1 MNFTGSS
8 YIEMVLK
15 LLYEESVMRG
25 LIATLLITM
34 MVALM
39 GVGQAEADQT
49 LLVFGAA
56 SLTEFL
62 QEVGPIFEQ
71 QHKGTTVRLNLTS
84 SSRLRIQIEQ
94 GAPADVFLSANMAH
108 MDPLVKAGLAEKS
121 DVFAHNRLV
130 IVVPRSNPGKL
141 DTPADLAKS
150 GLTLVIAT
158 SETPIGR
165 YTRESIGK
173 MDACGRYGDRFEE
186 RVLAN
191 VRSNEPTVKAVV
203 AKVHLGEADAGVC
216 YSSDITPTIRADV
229 KVIAIPDDV
238 NIVADYPIA
247 RLAGAREKALAADFV
262 RFVLSPEGQRL
273 LEKHGF
279 IPARPAK

>member
-1 MNFTGSS
+1 
-8 YIEMVLK
+8 
-15 LLYEESVMRG
+15 MRG
-25 LIATLLITM
+25 LTATLLATA
-34 MVALM
+34 MVALI
-39 GVGQAEADQT
+39 GVGRAEAGQT
-49 LLVFGAA
+49 LMVFGAA

-62 QEVGPIFEQ
+62 QEAGSIIEKE
-71 QHKGTTVRLNLTS
+71 HKGTTVRLNLTS

-94 GAPADVFLSANMAH
+94 GAPADVFLSANMTY

-121 DVFAHNRLV
+121 TVFAHNRLV
-130 IVVPRSNPGKL
+130 ILVPRSNPAKVNA
-141 DTPADLAKS
+141 PQDLAKP
-150 GLTLVIAT
+150 GLTLVVAAA
-158 SETPIGR
+158 ETPIGR

-173 MDACGRYGDRFEE
+173 MEACGRYGDRFEE

-203 AKVHLGEADAGVC
+203 AKVHLGEADAGIC
-216 YSSDITPTIRADV
+216 YSSDITPTVRGDV

-247 RLAGAREKALAADFV
+247 RLTGAREKALAGDFV
-262 RFVLSPEGQRL
+262 QFVLSPDGQRL

-279 IPARPAK
+279 IPARPTK

>member
-1 MNFTGSS
+1 
-8 YIEMVLK
+8 
-15 LLYEESVMRG
+15 MRG
-25 LIATLLITM
+25 LTSMLLVTA
-34 MVALM
+34 MVAVI
-39 GVGQAEADQT
+39 GVGQAEANKS
-49 LLVFGAA
+49 LMVFGAA

-62 QEVGPIFEQ
+62 QEVSPIFEE

-94 GAPADVFLSANMAH
+94 GAPADVFLSANTAH

-121 DVFAHNRLV
+121 ALFAHNRLV
-130 IVVPRSNPGKL
+130 IVVPGSNPGRL
-141 DTPADLAKS
+141 DTPADLAKP

-158 SETPIGR
+158 PETPIGR

-173 MDACGRYGDRFEE
+173 MDACGRYGSDFEKG
-186 RVLAN
+186 VVAN

-203 AKVHLGEADAGVC
+203 AKVHLGEADAGIC
-216 YSSDITPTIRADV
+216 YSSDITPAIRADV
-229 KVIAIPDDV
+229 KVIEIPDDV

-247 RLAGAREKALAADFV
+247 RLTGAREKSLAAYFV
-262 RFVLSPEGQRL
+262 QFVLSPEGQRL

-279 IPARPAK
+279 IPARPTR